1 MSALSGDG
9 RDELVAAMEV
19 RLALDTARITLE
31 FDSTSEADRAT
42 IAALYRLGRILRHV
56 SSDHRVSIEA
66 ELPRRM
72 LDRFQPEAEAAP

>member
-1 MSALSGDG
+1 
-9 RDELVAAMEV
+9 MEV

-31 FDSTSEADRAT
+31 FDSTSEADRAQ